1 METPLKTHPL
11 SRRTAVSTAAL
22 VLAAVLSA
30 ALPPAAVAAPS
41 RSDSSAKLQ
50 TADADYALVQLSAD
64 PLATAGKTKPAQGR
78 KLDFN
83 NGGVKSYR
91 AVLAAQRK
99 DFKAWLKA
107 NLPGVKV
114 TGEYDISLNA
124 VAVKL
129 NGATLAQL
137 AAAPM
142 VKRAEYQ
149 GLYRP
154 TAVDPDLSLI
164 RAVEAWNQAGGA
176 ADAGEG
182 VKVAVIDSGIDVRHP
197 CFADA
202 GYPST
207 AQLGVK
213 AYTNNKV
220 IAAKVFNNKASNRG
234 YTPEAVDTHGTHV
247 AGTVACNFGTTATVD
262 GATAPYGISG
272 VAPRALLGN
281 YNVFPGPVIDARSED
296 IMNALEAAYADGFD
310 IANMSLGGGS
320 HGKQDLLSMAV
331 DNMDRANMVVA
342 VSAGNDGPDGFTV
355 GSPGIAPRALTAGA
369 SSVGHRVIYFTQ
381 VDGASYLTFPGE
393 FGRVPAGGLTR
404 PLAVVLDPASA
415 EAGLSLGCTP
425 LAAGSLTERIAL
437 LSRGTCDFTTKILN
451 AQNAGAAGVIMVN
464 REPGEPIPMGT
475 NDAPVQPT
483 IPAFMVGLDA
493 RATLLTKNGA
503 PARLPDTGVYEYD
516 PAKANF
522 LADFSSRG
530 PTDVDFRVKPDVVAP
545 GDSVLSS
552 FPAHACAAPP
562 CFAFLS
568 GTSMASP
575 HLAGSA
581 AIVKQQRPALNA
593 AEIRSAIVNTAV
605 RGVLKEKDAN
615 GNTVTVTS
623 VTEMGAGLEDLVA
636 ATGARL
642 ALDPVSVSF
651 GALPAGSGQART
663 LGVAVRN
670 TTNAPLTIGA
680 AAGGGGN
687 GIAFSVDASSLTLAA
702 GASGVLH
709 VSVSA
714 AKGAKRG
721 EAQGWLTLSSSAYG
735 ELAHAALYTL
745 VK

>member
-1 METPLKTHPL
+1 MEPPLKTSSLPC
-11 SRRTAVSTAAL
+11 RTTVSTAAL

-30 ALPPAAVAAPS
+30 AALPAAVAAPS
-41 RSDSSAKLQ
+41 KSDS
-50 TADADYALVQLSAD
+50 TARKQDTDSDYALVQLSAD
-64 PLATAGKTKPAQGR
+64 PLATAGKTRPAKG
-78 KLDFN
+78 KKIDFN
-83 NGGVKSYR
+83 SGDVKSQR
-91 AVLAAQRK
+91 AALAAQRK

-107 NLPGVKV
+107 NLPAVKV

-142 VKRAEYQ
+142 VRRAEYQ

-154 TAVDPDLSLI
+154 TATDPDLSLI

-182 VKVAVIDSGIDVRHP
+182 VKVAVIDTGIDQRHP

-202 GYPST
+202 GYPAAT
-207 AQLGVK
+207 QIGVK

-220 IAAKVFNNKASNRG
+220 VAAKVFNNKAKNQG

-247 AGTVACNFGTTATVD
+247 AGTVACNFGITATVD
-262 GATAPYGISG
+262 GATAPYALSG

-296 IMNALEAAYADGFD
+296 ILNALEAAYADGFD
-310 IANMSLGGGS
+310 IANLSLGS
-320 HGKQDLLSMAV
+320 DTHGIQDLVSTAV

-342 VSAGNDGPDGFTV
+342 VAAGNDGPDGFTV
-355 GSPGIAPRALTAGA
+355 DSPGIAPRALTAGA
-369 SSVGHRVIYFTQ
+369 SSVGHRLIYFTQ
-381 VDGASYLTFPGE
+381 VDGVSYLSFPGE

-404 PLAVVLDPASA
+404 PLAVVLDPANATPS
-415 EAGLSLGCTP
+415 LSLGCTALP
-425 LAAGSLTERIAL
+425 AGSLADRIAL
-437 LSRGTCDFTTKILN
+437 LSRGTCDFTAKILN

-464 REPGEPIPMGT
+464 NVAGEPIPMGT
-475 NDAPVQPT
+475 NDALVQPT

-516 PAKANF
+516 PAKANI
-522 LADFSSRG
+522 LADFSGRG

-545 GDSVLSS
+545 GDSVLSA
-552 FPAHACAAPP
+552 FPAHACATPP
-562 CFAFLS
+562 CFAFLG

-581 AIVKQQRPALNA
+581 AIVKQQRPALSA

-605 RGVLKEKDAN
+605 RGTLKDTD
-615 GNTVTVTS
+615 GSTVTS
-623 VTEMGAGLEDLVA
+623 VSKMGAGLEDLVN

-651 GALPAGSGQART
+651 GALPAGSGQTRT
-663 LGVAVRN
+663 LEVTVRN
-670 TTNAPLTIGA
+670 TTNAPLTVNTAASGA
-680 AAGGGGN
+680 GN